1 MKKAILP
8 LLCAAL
14 LSACDHFDRTDGHA
28 MVTGNSMYATPR
40 PLPPPPVVKPAP
52 KPVPA
57 PPPPVAK
64 PAPKP
69 MVAPQPAPKPAA
81 TPPPPPPAAK
91 PAPAPA
97 PRMRE
102 AVVERN
108 GVEMRTKVPA
118 NASAPAA
125 QPAPKPKYA
134 VMPGQNRGLHV
145 RPR

>member
-1 MKKAILP
+1 MKKSLIP
-8 LLCAAL
+8 IVMAAAVL
-14 LSACDHFDRTDGHA
+14 ASCDHYDRADGHA
-28 MVTGNSMYATPR
+28 VVLGNSMYATPR
-40 PLPPPPVVKPAP
+40 PLPQPAVQPPAP
-52 KPVPA
+52 K
-57 PPPPVAK
+57 
-64 PAPKP
+64 
-69 MVAPQPAPKPAA
+69 PAPKPAA
-81 TPPPPPPAAK
+81 AFPAPKPAVQAPAPKPVAAPPPPAPK
-91 PAPAPA
+91 PA

-118 NASAPAA
+118 NAPAPAA